1 MRNEVRMK
9 KRGLCLLL
17 ALLLLLCACQSG
29 TPAQTGQTGKP
40 EDTEPEAAWSFNTE
54 QPAGL
59 RENALSLNGTWELYV
74 DSAEKTQEYKG
85 DAGTGEAR
93 TLLCGNLCGMT
104 LTLPKLTETDFVKAR
119 AWIAAEETAEA
130 ADGADIALRVRVNGG
145 AWCETDISYYQDGR
159 PHWIDLCVN
168 ASELREGENRI
179 EITSNAADG
188 VWLLGDA
195 GQDES
200 HSLRLRT
207 ASCGDSWVSAQVPS
221 AAEGQFELS
230 YADRVYP
237 DTFNGVLWYRK
248 SFSVQELTAEQW
260 WLCFGAVDYRAE
272 VWLNGQFLGNHEN
285 GYTAFRFCVTP
296 ALRQGENTLVVR
308 VVDQDWNSGLTEDDI
323 HIKETLA
330 GFTQDTR
337 KLNYCG
343 IWQSVWLEPRGA
355 VAIDDLYVATSDAR
369 NGELDAAVTLY
380 NPTEEAI
387 RTVLSVSVEE
397 AQEAAAQQEITV
409 PAKGK
414 SILHVPLK
422 VQSPKLWS
430 ADSPALYT
438 LRVTADCEGGS
449 DLLCQ
454 KFGIRSVAVS
464 GRKVLLNGR
473 GIFLTGMLHW
483 GSYYENYTSAVAAER
498 VKYEIEELKRA
509 GFNAIKYCLF
519 SPPDY
524 VLDLCDELGMYVYI
538 EYPIWNVNETDAF
551 FERAYLQ
558 MMEMV
563 EKDRSHPCVIM
574 SDFNCEDLE
583 FSEPMDELMRWC
595 VETARTVDPCRLY
608 TDNSTNGEHKYGD
621 FATCHPYY
629 QADVFET
636 MLEGWLETRG
646 EQPLILGEYADISVL
661 RDIQEL
667 NAASTEQ
674 YTWYHD
680 YYRDVDQAQAMRDAG
695 YTEEQID
702 MVIRESV
709 DNAQDLRKYY
719 LEASKAHEGVAG
731 LFLTHIFES
740 PNGWADG
747 WFDDLYRPHFDADII
762 RMSAGENALLLP
774 RESSNYQAGR
784 EQVFTP
790 ALSLYGGTDLENAA
804 LQYTLLNGEEKV
816 LSGTAQ
822 DGITLQNGD
831 YYELSPLPVS
841 FPDSDAAV
849 RYTLR
854 LELTQGGQTIA
865 ENEWSLWAY
874 PLDSLNKAGLSGKK
888 VQVYDPSNRLGLGSR
903 YPWMTTFTNGSGADL
918 VVASEM
924 NGMILSYLTAGGKV
938 VYVGSQ
944 SGITTTVDN
953 WDYNRFSFA
962 FVPNR
967 ENTLAA
973 SLCSGGFGG
982 MQFINLATASYL
994 AAADNGTNII
1004 GRFGITTGEIASY
1017 LCDYL
1022 VGQGSMLQT
1031 TLRLDESTLNLGGA
1045 LLTHESLSAKGENVL
1060 GAYLLDQMIRYQL
1073 EK

>member
-1 MRNEVRMK
+1 
-9 KRGLCLLL
+9 
-17 ALLLLLCACQSG
+17 
-29 TPAQTGQTGKP
+29 
-40 EDTEPEAAWSFNTE
+40 
-54 QPAGL
+54 
-59 RENALSLNGTWELYV
+59 
-74 DSAEKTQEYKG
+74 
-85 DAGTGEAR
+85 
-93 TLLCGNLCGMT
+93 
-104 LTLPKLTETDFVKAR
+104 
-119 AWIAAEETAEA
+119 
-130 ADGADIALRVRVNGG
+130 
-145 AWCETDISYYQDGR
+145 
-159 PHWIDLCVN
+159 
-168 ASELREGENRI
+168 
-179 EITSNAADG
+179 
-188 VWLLGDA
+188 
-195 GQDES
+195 
-200 HSLRLRT
+200 
-207 ASCGDSWVSAQVPS
+207 
-221 AAEGQFELS
+221 
-230 YADRVYP
+230 
-237 DTFNGVLWYRK
+237 
-248 SFSVQELTAEQW
+248 
-260 WLCFGAVDYRAE
+260 
-272 VWLNGQFLGNHEN
+272 
-285 GYTAFRFCVTP
+285 
-296 ALRQGENTLVVR
+296 
-308 VVDQDWNSGLTEDDI
+308 
-323 HIKETLA
+323 
-330 GFTQDTR
+330 
-337 KLNYCG
+337 
-343 IWQSVWLEPRGA
+343 
-355 VAIDDLYVATSDAR
+355 
-369 NGELDAAVTLY
+369 
-380 NPTEEAI
+380 
-387 RTVLSVSVEE
+387 
-397 AQEAAAQQEITV
+397 
-409 PAKGK
+409 
-414 SILHVPLK
+414 
-422 VQSPKLWS
+422 
-430 ADSPALYT
+430 
-438 LRVTADCEGGS
+438 
-449 DLLCQ
+449 
-454 KFGIRSVAVS
+454 
-464 GRKVLLNGR
+464 
-473 GIFLTGMLHW
+473 
-483 GSYYENYTSAVAAER
+483 
-498 VKYEIEELKRA
+498 
-509 GFNAIKYCLF
+509 
-519 SPPDY
+519 
-524 VLDLCDELGMYVYI
+524 
-538 EYPIWNVNETDAF
+538 
-551 FERAYLQ
+551 

-636 MLEGWLETRG
+636 MLEGWLEARG

-854 LELTQGGQTIA
+854 LELTQGGQTIT

-903 YPWMTTFTNGSGADL
+903 YPWMTAFTNGSGADL

-944 SGITTTVDN
+944 SGITMTVDN

-962 FVPNR
+962 FVPDR

-973 SLCSGGFGG
+973 SLCSDGFGG